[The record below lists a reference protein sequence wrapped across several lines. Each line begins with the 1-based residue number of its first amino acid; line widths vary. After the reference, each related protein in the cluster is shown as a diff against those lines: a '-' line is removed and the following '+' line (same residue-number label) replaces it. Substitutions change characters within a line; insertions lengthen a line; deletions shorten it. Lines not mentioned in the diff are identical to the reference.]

1 MSVLETLDIASWSG
15 PFSSAQRE
23 RACAAL
29 ERGQVLY
36 FPRLPFAFQPDERE
50 LLSPAMSNGKAKNV
64 SLDPATNM
72 LKGTP
77 ATGETHRRLHD
88 MMERFAQSATRLVTD
103 LMPHYA
109 ASLERARTSFRP
121 VEIVGRAYS
130 PIKDDKLLHV
140 DAFPSQPMRGR
151 RILRLFSNVA
161 PSHDQTR
168 VWRVGGPFDEFAR
181 QFVGRLPR
189 PNPAAAWLLA
199 TLGITKGR
207 RSAYDQM
214 MLGLHDRGKLDRQYQ
229 TTGIRE
235 EIVFPAGTTWLCF
248 TDQVLHAAMAGQF
261 ALEQTFHID
270 VAAMAEPDRSPL
282 KVLERL
288 TGAALA

>member
-15 PFSSAQRE
+15 PFTPALQQ

-29 ERGQVLY
+29 ERGQVLF
-36 FPRLPFAFQPDERE
+36 FPNLPFAFRADESD

-64 SLDPATNM
+64 SLDPATDM
-72 LKGTP
+72 LKGTQVE
-77 ATGETHRRLHD
+77 GEPRRRLHD
-88 MMERFAQSATRLVTD
+88 MMDRFARSATQLVTE
-103 LMPHYA
+103 LLPHYA
-109 ASLERARTSFRP
+109 RSLEQARTSFRP

-161 PSHDQTR
+161 PNGQGRLWHL
-168 VWRVGGPFDEFAR
+168 GEPFDEFAEK
-181 QFVGRLPR
+181 FVRRLPR

-199 TLGITKGR
+199 RLGITKGR
-207 RSAYDQM
+207 RSAYDQL
-214 MLGLHDRGKLDRQYQ
+214 MLSLHDQGKLDRRHQA
-229 TTGIRE
+229 TGVRE
-235 EIVFPAGTTWLCF
+235 GVSFPPGTTWMCF

-282 KVLERL
+282 RVLERL
-288 TGAALA
+288 TGATLV

>member
-15 PFSSAQRE
+15 PFSPALQDQ
-23 RACAAL
+23 ACAAL
-29 ERGQVLY
+29 EGGQVLY
-36 FPRLPFAFQPDERE
+36 FPRLPFAFQPDEQD
-50 LLSPAMSNGKAKNV
+50 LLSPALSNGKAKNV
-64 SLDPATNM
+64 SLDPATNL

-77 ATGETHRRLHD
+77 ATGEVQRRLHG
-88 MMERFAQSATRLVTD
+88 MMERFAHSATQLVAG

-109 ASLERARTSFRP
+109 AGLERARTSFRP
-121 VEIVGRAYS
+121 VEILGRAYS

-161 PSHDQTR
+161 PSGQTR
-168 VWRVGGPFDEFAR
+168 VWRVGEPFDEFAK
-181 QFVGRLPR
+181 QFVGRLPK
-189 PNPAAAWLLA
+189 PNPATAWLLA

-214 MLGLHDRGKLDRQYQ
+214 MLGLHDGGKLDARYQ
-229 TTGIRE
+229 ATGIRE

-282 KVLERL
+282 RVLERL
-288 TGAALA
+288 TGAALV

>member
-1 MSVLETLDIASWSG
+1 MSVLESFEIASWSG
-15 PFSSAQRE
+15 PFARDVQQ

-36 FPRLPFAFQPDERE
+36 FPRLPFAFGADEQA
-50 LLSPAMSNGKAKNV
+50 LLSPSLSNGKAKNV

-77 ATGETHRRLHD
+77 ATGDEQQRLHR

-103 LMPHYA
+103 LLPHYA

-130 PIKDDKLLHV
+130 PIKDDKLLHI

-161 PSHDQTR
+161 PNGNAR
-168 VWRVGGPFDEFAR
+168 VWRVGGPFDEFAK
-181 QFVGRLPR
+181 QFAARLPR
-189 PNPAAAWLLA
+189 TSPAAAWLLG

-207 RSAYDQM
+207 RSAYDQL
-214 MLGLHDRGKLDRQYQ
+214 MLSLHDKGKLDNEHQAK
-229 TTGIRE
+229 GVRE
-235 EIVFPAGTTWLCF
+235 EVTFPAGTTWLCF

-270 VAAMAEPDRSPL
+270 VDSMAEPDRSPL
-282 KVLERL
+282 RVLERL
-288 TGAALA
+288 TGAPLV

>member
-1 MSVLETLDIASWSG
+1 MSVLETLDIAAWSG
-15 PFSSAQRE
+15 PFSSAQQE

-36 FPRLPFAFQPDERE
+36 FPRLPFTFQPNEQA
-50 LLSPAMSNGKAKNV
+50 LLSPALSNGKAKNV
-64 SLDPATNM
+64 SLDPATDM
-72 LKGTP
+72 LKGTL
-77 ATGETHRRLHD
+77 ATGDERRRLHS
-88 MMERFAQSATRLVTD
+88 MMERFAQSATRLVSD

-109 ASLERARTSFRP
+109 PSLERARTSFRP

-161 PSHDQTR
+161 PNGNVR
-168 VWRVGGPFDEFAR
+168 VWRVGGPFDEFAT

-214 MLGLHDRGKLDRQYQ
+214 MLSLHDSGKLDRRHQE
-229 TTGIRE
+229 TGVRE
-235 EIVFPAGTTWLCF
+235 EVEFPAGTTWMCF

-261 ALEQTFHID
+261 ALEQTFHVD
-270 VAAMAEPDRSPL
+270 VAAMAEPERSPL
-282 KVLERL
+282 RVLERL
-288 TGAALA
+288 TGEALV